1 MLLLK
6 YYYYKLFYFIKY
18 ILLLKLFIE
27 NNILYIIYKDMNM
40 HMYIIYTLI

>member
-1 MLLLK
+1 MIIIN
-6 YYYYKLFYFIKY
+6 YKLFYFIKY